1 MSTRRS
7 AAHSTLA
14 SAAGAASLGLW
25 LGLNLGLSPGLSS
38 GLVSMAAA
46 QSASSSLSPFKAG
59 YGGSGLSSFE
69 QPVNI
74 TTRDA
79 SGNLVITDGVI
90 QVGSDQSVFSHVQVG
105 GASDSYAGVGA
116 LGSATAIGNSL
127 SVNVQG
133 NYNTVVVSAAQTN
146 TGAITATT
154 DLNGKVNLDAGQ

>member
-1 MSTRRS
+1 MSTRRI
-7 AAHSTLA
+7 A
-14 SAAGAASLGLW
+14 AAGGRSALAFAAAAALGPA
-25 LGLNLGLSPGLSS
+25 GG
-38 GLVSMAAA
+38 AAA

-59 YGGSGLSSFE
+59 YGGSGLSSFQ
-69 QPVNI
+69 QPVNVA
-74 TTRDA
+74 TRDA
-79 SGNLVITDGVI
+79 NGNLVITDGVI

-133 NYNTVVVSAAQTN
+133 DYNTVVVTASQTN
-146 TGAITATT
+146 TGAISATT